1 MECFDKTNINRRWQM
16 SKENIMFDVKK
27 WPAFQ
32 YKQERKANKHI
43 RQAENKGQSKSN
55 RWSKVMEEG
64 FSCLL
69 DPQTKKLDD
78 PPKPGFEVEQ
88 TALENMTGMQEFKAL
103 QEFTKGDEYAS
114 GQAITTLAKAV
125 ADKLT
130 KRESN
135 RDVDKLKEDVQSLE
149 EMEQSGAKVSKQ
161 LKQAQGELQ
170 KALKEQADL
179 ASGIDPVGVRV
190 AVRAAAKE
198 AMDEIHEERQAVSAL
213 SWGNESGA
221 PVDHKNPSYREDAER
236 LKKSSKLKQIAKEAG
251 RQRALAC
258 KKQAEKSHD
267 ARVEVDSIETGDEL
281 SRMLG
286 SELML
291 LVSDDEV
298 DELMFCQRF
307 ADKQCLQLKLSGK
320 EEKQQGPIVFVVDT
334 SGSQNPYEVMTKATV
349 LAMLEVA
356 KIQKRSFGV
365 VWFDSTVSR
374 VDYLR
379 SGDNVETAKVMQM
392 LEHWTSGGTNF
403 ETALDRAV
411 QLIKEDGEFTKA
423 DIIMVTDG
431 ACNTSEGWDKRF
443 AEAKDSLKF
452 SVYSV
457 LTNSSYMSTCQK
469 WSEQCWQI
477 QDLLKGKVQDKVYSI

>member
-1 MECFDKTNINRRWQM
+1 
-16 SKENIMFDVKK
+16 MFDVKK
-27 WPAFQ
+27 WPAFM
-32 YKQERKANKHI
+32 YKQERKTQKGI
-43 RQAENKGQSKSN
+43 RQAENKGADKST
-55 RWSKVMEEG
+55 RWGKVMEEG
-64 FSCLL
+64 FSNLL
-69 DPQTKKLDD
+69 DPQTKRLDE

-88 TALENMTGMQEFKAL
+88 TALENMTSMQEFKAL
-103 QEFTKGDEYAS
+103 QEFTRGDEYAS

-135 RDVDKLKEDVQSLE
+135 RDVDKLKDDVQSLE
-149 EMEQSGAKVSKQ
+149 EMAEAGADVSKE
-161 LKQAQGELQ
+161 LETAEGELA
-170 KALKEQADL
+170 KALQEQQELAD
-179 ASGIDPVGVRV
+179 GIDPVGVRV

-198 AMDEIHEERQAVSAL
+198 AMDEIQDERQAVSAL
-213 SWGNESGA
+213 SWGNEAGA
-221 PVDHKNPSYREDAER
+221 PVDHKNPNYRRDAER
-236 LKKSSKLKQIAKEAG
+236 LKQSDKLKQIAKEAG

-258 KKQAEKSHD
+258 QKQAEKSHE

-320 EEKQQGPIVFVVDT
+320 ESKQQGPIIFVVDT

-365 VWFDSTVSR
+365 VWFDNTVSR
-374 VDYLR
+374 VDFLK
-379 SGDNVETAKVMQM
+379 SGDVVETGKVMEM

-403 ETALDRAV
+403 QVALDKAV
-411 QLIKEDGEFTKA
+411 SLIREDGEFEKA
-423 DIIMVTDG
+423 DLIMVTDG
-431 ACNTSEGWDKRF
+431 YCDTSEQWDKGF
-443 AEAKDSLKF
+443 EEAKAELKF

-457 LTNSSYMSTCQK
+457 LTNSSYMRTVQK

-477 QDLLKGKVQDKVYSI
+477 ADLMKGEVQNKIYDIDPS